1 MFAPSTTSLGGR
13 ARGQILVDDVLA
25 GGRDEDLRVGRERS
39 GRVERAAV
47 LQDAGVTELAAQR
60 HEPGYVDPVLV
71 DDGAGRRRDSGD
83 DGAQLD
89 EPFGRGPAH
98 CAEALD
104 GHPRPRDGKGDGCGG
119 RIGRL
124 GHAVPGHAELVVG
137 QTTERTRESDGCA
150 AVTELVDEDG
160 RVVLGQA
167 HVESEDVLGRDLV
180 GERPRERPQ
189 HRFLVRRVGVT
200 DDPGLRTAL
209 EQVHGGPCRRRG
221 LSCR

>member
-1 MFAPSTTSLGGR
+1 MFA
-13 ARGQILVDDVLA
+13 I
-25 GGRDEDLRVGRERS
+25 
-39 GRVERAAV
+39 
-47 LQDAGVTELAAQR
+47 ELAAQR

-98 CAEALD
+98 GAEALE

-137 QTTERTRESDGCA
+137 QTPERTRESDGCA

-167 HVESEDVLGRDLV
+167 HVETGPLPGH
-180 GERPRERPQ
+180 RPGQPGHLHDAEVRAHPRP
-189 HRFLVRRVGVT
+189 
-200 DDPGLRTAL
+200 AL
-209 EQVHGGPCRRRG
+209 ADAAG
-221 LSCR
+221 